1 MKIEEMT
8 NERLLR
14 EEEYIKRQIRTLYE
28 TQRQLELERS
38 KRFDEGA
45 LNE

>member
-1 MKIEEMT
+1 MEIKEMT

-14 EEEYIKRQIRTLYE
+14 EEECIKRQIKTLYE
-28 TQRQLELERS
+28 TQRQLEFERA